1 MKTPDPKLQARHAK
15 VFDLLRQDAV
25 GQRPADKAAAA
36 AAAARYLD
44 DATAER
50 MIASAVGS
58 LKNPRSKGS
67 SGLHG
72 LTRLVGLNRR
82 LDF

>member
-1 MKTPDPKLQARHAK
+1 MKTPNPKLQARHAK

-36 AAAARYLD
+36 AARYLD

-58 LKNPRSKGS
+58 LKTPRSKGS

-72 LTRLVGLNRR
+72 LSRLVGLNRR